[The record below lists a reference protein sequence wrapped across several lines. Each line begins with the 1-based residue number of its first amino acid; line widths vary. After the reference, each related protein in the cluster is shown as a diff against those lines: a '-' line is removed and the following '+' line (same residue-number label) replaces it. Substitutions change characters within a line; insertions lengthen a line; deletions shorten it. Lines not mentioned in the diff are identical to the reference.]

1 VPGVLV
7 RIRKDGFHLL
17 VVDKTNKS
25 VLEAPLMLLDG
36 VPVFDANKI
45 MGINPLKIR
54 KLEVVDGRYYQG
66 PAVYNGIVS
75 FTTYKGDLEGFQLDP
90 RVLVQQYE
98 GVQRQREFYSPRYD
112 TPEAQQSRLPDLRNL
127 LYWNP
132 EINLAGPAAQTL
144 NFYTG
149 DQTGRYL
156 VVLQGLSAAAR
167 PGSTSFVMEVKPPM

>member
-1 VPGVLV
+1 MLDKYTRFKVMEEVLREYVPGVLV

-45 MGINPLKIR
+45 MGINPLKVR

-90 RVLVQQYE
+90 RVLV
-98 GVQRQREFYSPRYD
+98 
-112 TPEAQQSRLPDLRNL
+112 
-127 LYWNP
+127 
-132 EINLAGPAAQTL
+132 
-144 NFYTG
+144 
-149 DQTGRYL
+149 
-156 VVLQGLSAAAR
+156 
-167 PGSTSFVMEVKPPM
+167 